1 MLRLVDPDGHAHA
14 GVRRQWQRETVATAR
29 LAFGRAEPAP
39 MLDSMFRDEAD
50 AKQRKLHDMRAYLG
64 SINGSGNA
72 VMITHDV
79 NIQALVGRS

>member
-1 MLRLVDPDGHAHA
+1 
-14 GVRRQWQRETVATAR
+14 
-29 LAFGRAEPAP
+29 

-72 VMITHDV
+72 VMSTHDA